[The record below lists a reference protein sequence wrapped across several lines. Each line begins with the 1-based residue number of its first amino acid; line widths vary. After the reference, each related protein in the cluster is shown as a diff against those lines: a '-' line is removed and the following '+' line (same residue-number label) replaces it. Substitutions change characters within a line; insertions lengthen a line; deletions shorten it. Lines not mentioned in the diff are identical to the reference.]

1 MAYGNHTIG
10 KPLYHSDCNQN
21 VPGTV
26 QYRLA
31 YDAHRCNRIRYSI
44 LILYVAFQKGFEQ
57 GLSGASAGM
66 KE

>member
-1 MAYGNHTIG
+1 MMLTGA
-10 KPLYHSDCNQN
+10 
-21 VPGTV
+21 TV
-26 QYRLA
+26 SV
-31 YDAHRCNRIRYSI
+31 IPI